1 MILEDNPQRKRLL
14 PLSFFTDICAMK
26 TTAVYFAVL
35 SSCLTILYA
44 CGSGEQSSEGET
56 SQRTSETVFQESV
69 IQGEA
74 QGTTYTIRYL
84 ENDSSFKTGVDSILH
99 RIDQDLSTWVPT
111 SLINRMNAHDR
122 IDTVFAFYD
131 STKYFSVL
139 FDVSREIWQQTDSAF
154 DPTVYPLVELW
165 GFGLKNK
172 EVVTPEKVAERKAKV
187 SMQPSNIDMLEIE
200 NGYLYKETQIR
211 KGQAGVRLDFNAIAQ
226 GFSVDVI
233 AEYLEAQGISN
244 YMIELG
250 GEVLCKGVNSKGSD
264 WRIAIDK
271 PVDDAERVFQAILN
285 VRNKAVATSGSYRKF
300 FEENGKKYSHAIDPR
315 TGYPVQHSLLSAT
328 VMASNCMLADA
339 YATAFLVMGVDDTKL
354 FLESHPDLG
363 LEVYLIYDEEGAF
376 VSWMS
381 NGMKEQIEELKNT

>member
-1 MILEDNPQRKRLL
+1 MKRTSAYFIAL
-14 PLSFFTDICAMK
+14 
-26 TTAVYFAVL
+26 AVCTSAL
-35 SSCLTILYA
+35 IA
-44 CGSGEQSSEGET
+44 CDSSEQPDEIADLKA
-56 SQRTSETVFQESV
+56 SETVFQETV

-84 ENDSSFKTGVDSILH
+84 ENDSSFKVGVDSILYG
-99 RIDQDLSTWVPT
+99 IDQDLSTWVPT

-122 IDTVFAFYD
+122 TDTVFAFYD

-139 FDVSREIWQQTDSAF
+139 FDVSREIWQQTDGAF

-172 EVVTPEKVAERKAKV
+172 GDVTPEAVAEQKTKV
-187 SMQPSNIDMLEIE
+187 SIQPSNIDMIEIE
-200 NGYLYKETQIR
+200 SGYIYQETQIR
-211 KGQAGVRLDFNAIAQ
+211 KGQAGVGLDFNAIAQ

-233 AEYLEAQGISN
+233 AEYLEMQNISN

-250 GEVLCKGVNSKGSD
+250 GELLCKGVNSKGTD
-264 WRIAIDK
+264 WRIAIDR
-271 PVDDAERVFQAILN
+271 PVDEIERSFQAILN

-339 YATAFLVMGVDDTKL
+339 YATAFLVMGVEDTKR
-354 FLESHPDLG
+354 FLDEHGDLG
-363 LEVYLIYDEEGAF
+363 LDVYLIYDNNDSFE
-376 VSWMS
+376 SWMTD
-381 NGMKEQIEELKNT
+381 GMKKQIEELKNT